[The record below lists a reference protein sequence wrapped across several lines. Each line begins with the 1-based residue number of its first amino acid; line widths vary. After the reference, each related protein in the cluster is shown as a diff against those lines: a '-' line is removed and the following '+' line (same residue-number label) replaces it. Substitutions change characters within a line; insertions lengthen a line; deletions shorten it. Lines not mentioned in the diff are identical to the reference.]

1 MAFEGLSE
9 RLNKVFSALK
19 GKGKLSED
27 DVRSVTREVRMAL
40 LEADV
45 NFDVVKDFVKKVK
58 ERALGA
64 EVMASLSPSQQ
75 VIKIV
80 DEELTKLMG
89 TEAVPLNKAP
99 HIPTIIMMVGLQG
112 AGKTT
117 TAGKLAR
124 RLIDND
130 KARPLFIA
138 GDVYRPAAIEQLQT
152 IGKQL
157 DVPVYEEGTD
167 KDPVEI
173 VKNGLAQAHE
183 NKNDYVIIDTAGRL
197 EIDEQLMDELQRIKD
212 LAHPNEI
219 LFVADSMT
227 GQVAAKVAAGFD
239 QQLDITGVVLTKLDG
254 DTRGGAALSIRSV
267 TGKPI
272 KFIGQG
278 EKLDQLD
285 VFHPDRMA
293 NRILGM
299 GDMLT
304 LIEKAQKD
312 YDEEQAKD
320 MAEKIKE
327 NNFDFND
334 FIDQMDQI
342 QKMGPL
348 DEIMK
353 MIPGM
358 ANNPALANVNI
369 DEKDIAHL
377 KAIVYSMTPQERENP
392 KLLNPSRRRR
402 IATGSG
408 RSVQEVNR
416 MIKQFKQSQ
425 DMMKQ
430 MSKGNMKG
438 MDQLMGN
445 GVQGRLGKMA
455 MHSMVRKQKKNK
467 KKRLKKVKRFKSK

>member
-9 RLNKVFSALK
+9 RLNKVFSSLR
-19 GKGKLSED
+19 GKGKLSEE
-27 DVRSVTREVRMAL
+27 DVRKVMREVRMAL

-45 NFDVVKDFVKKVK
+45 NFDVVKSFVKSVR

-64 EVMASLSPSQQ
+64 EVMESLTPSQQ
-75 VIKIV
+75 VVKIV

-89 TEAVPLNKAP
+89 QEAVPLNKSK

-117 TAGKLAR
+117 TAGKLAN
-124 RLIDND
+124 RLKTKE

-138 GDVYRPAAIEQLQT
+138 GDVYRPAAIEQLKTVGQQ
-152 IGKQL
+152 I
-157 DVPVYEEGTD
+157 DVPVYDEGTD
-167 KDPVEI
+167 HDPVDI
-173 VKNGLAQAHE
+173 VRNGLKVAAE

-197 EIDEQLMDELQRIKD
+197 EIDEQLMDELKRIKE
-212 LAHPNEI
+212 LAHPDEI

-227 GQVAAKVAAGFD
+227 GQVAAKVAQGFD
-239 QQLDITGVVLTKLDG
+239 EQLDITGVVLTKLDG

-304 LIEKAQKD
+304 LIEKAQTD
-312 YDEEQAKD
+312 YDEKQAKEV
-320 MAEKIKE
+320 AEKIRE
-327 NNFDFND
+327 NSFDFND
-334 FIDQMDQI
+334 FIDQMDQV

-358 ANNPALANVNI
+358 ANNPQLANINI
-369 DEKDIAHL
+369 SEKDIAHL
-377 KAIVYSMTPQERENP
+377 KAIVYSMTPKEREDP
-392 KLLNPSRRRR
+392 DLLNPSRRRR
-402 IATGSG
+402 IAAGSG
-408 RSVQEVNR
+408 QSVQNVNR
-416 MIKQFKQSQ
+416 MIKQFKQSR
-425 DMMKQ
+425 DMMNK
-430 MSKGNMKG
+430 MSKGNMAG
-438 MDQLMGN
+438 MEQLMGN

-455 MHSMVRKQKKNK
+455 MKSMVRRNKKNK
-467 KKRLKKVKRFKSK
+467 KKRLKKIKRFKS

>member
-9 RLNKVFSALK
+9 RLQKVFSSLK
-19 GKGKLSED
+19 GKGKLSDE
-27 DVRSVTREVRMAL
+27 DVRKVMREVRMAL

-45 NFDVVKDFVKKVK
+45 NFDVVKTFVKTVR

-64 EVMASLSPSQQ
+64 EVMESLTPSQQ

-89 TEAVPLNKAP
+89 QEAVPLNKAP

-117 TAGKLAR
+117 TAGKLAN
-124 RLIDND
+124 RLKTND

-138 GDVYRPAAIEQLQT
+138 GDVYRPAAIEQLKT
-152 IGKQL
+152 IGQQL
-157 DVPVYEEGTD
+157 DVPVYDEGTD
-167 KDPVEI
+167 HDPVEI
-173 VKNGLAQAHE
+173 VKNGLAVAKE

-197 EIDEQLMDELQRIKD
+197 EIDEQLMEELQKIKD

-227 GQVAAKVAAGFD
+227 GQVAAKVAHGFD
-239 QQLDITGVVLTKLDG
+239 EQLDITGVVLTKLDG

-304 LIEKAQKD
+304 LIEKAQTD
-312 YDEEQAKD
+312 YNEEQAKQV
-320 MAEKIKE
+320 AEKIRE
-327 NNFDFND
+327 NSFDFND

-348 DEIMK
+348 DELMK

-358 ANNPALANVNI
+358 ANNPALANINI
-369 DEKDIAHL
+369 GEKDIAHL
-377 KAIVYSMTPQERENP
+377 KAIVYSMTPKEREDP
-392 KLLNPSRRRR
+392 DLLNPSRRRR
-402 IATGSG
+402 IAAGSG
-408 RSVQEVNR
+408 QSVQNVNR
-416 MIKQFKQSQ
+416 MIKQFKQSR
-425 DMMKQ
+425 DMMNK
-430 MSKGNMKG
+430 MSKGNMAG
-438 MDQLMGN
+438 MERLMGN

-455 MHSMVRKQKKNK
+455 MKSMVRRNKKNK
-467 KKRLKKVKRFKSK
+467 KKRLKKIKRFKS

>member
-9 RLNKVFSALK
+9 RLQKVFSTLK
-19 GKGKLSED
+19 GKGKLSDED
-27 DVRSVTREVRMAL
+27 IRKVMREVRMAL

-45 NFDVVKDFVKKVK
+45 NFDVVKSFVKTVR

-64 EVMASLSPSQQ
+64 EVMDSLTPSQQ

-89 TEAVPLNKAP
+89 QEAVPLNKSA

-117 TAGKLAR
+117 TAGKLANY
-124 RLIDND
+124 LKND
-130 KARPLFIA
+130 KKARPIFIA
-138 GDVYRPAAIEQLQT
+138 GDVYRPAAVEQLKT
-152 IGKQL
+152 IGQQL
-157 DVPVYEEGTD
+157 DVPVYDEGTEH
-167 KDPVEI
+167 DPVDI
-173 VKNGLAQAHE
+173 VRNGLKVADE

-197 EIDEQLMDELQRIKD
+197 EIDEQLMEELTRIKE
-212 LAHPNEI
+212 LAHPDEI

-239 QQLDITGVVLTKLDG
+239 EQLDITGVVLTKLDG

-304 LIEKAQKD
+304 LIEKAQSD
-312 YDEEQAKD
+312 YDEKQAKEV
-320 MAEKIKE
+320 AEKIRE
-327 NNFDFND
+327 NSFDFND

-358 ANNPALANVNI
+358 ANNPALANINI
-369 DEKDIAHL
+369 GEKDIAHL
-377 KAIVYSMTPQERENP
+377 KAIVYSMTPKEREDP
-392 KLLNPSRRRR
+392 DLLNPSRRRR
-402 IATGSG
+402 IAKGSG
-408 RSVQEVNR
+408 QSIQNVNR
-416 MIKQFKQSQ
+416 MIKQFKQSR
-425 DMMKQ
+425 DMMNK
-430 MSKGNMKG
+430 MSKGNMAG

-445 GVQGRLGKMA
+445 GMQGRLGKMA
-455 MHSMVRKQKKNK
+455 MHSMVRKSKKRK
-467 KKRLKKVKRFKSK
+467 KKRLKKIKRFKS